1 MHVLQT
7 VTRPKKVTHIIAIKG
22 QENVTSHHHCTSAA
36 HVCEVLQGLGYNVT
50 PAIVYRCCSKDS
62 RRVHRNVRKS
72 RLPETVSIRR
82 ASEIAADTEPE
93 PQS

>member
-7 VTRPKKVTHIIAIKG
+7 VTRPKKVTHIVTIQGK
-22 QENVTSHHHCTSAA
+22 ENHHCTSAA

-62 RRVHRNVRKS
+62 RRVYRNVRKS